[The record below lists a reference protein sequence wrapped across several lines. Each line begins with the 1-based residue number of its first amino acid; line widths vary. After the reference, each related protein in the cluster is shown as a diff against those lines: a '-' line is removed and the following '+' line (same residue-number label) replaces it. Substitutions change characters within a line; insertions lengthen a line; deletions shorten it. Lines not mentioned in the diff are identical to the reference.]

1 MSFDLVQ
8 RLPSFIVQIERLFGI
23 SPFLA
28 LKVLISTLSHVIVLR
43 KELWCIQSA
52 YCTAL
57 FTQTSTPIRN
67 YEQER
72 IKYLAFTHC
81 IIIRQSTLSYVGS
94 VARWDKRLINQVS
107 WCSKYCFFFNF
118 LLNSLQKSFHLFS
131 YNFLKVKVKSFEC
144 LKSIRN
150 YEKKYTWNVNSL
162 VDKSFVQATQH
173 CRILGSRSNFCLK
186 IIKFIIKIKK
196 GFMGWTMWIGC

>member
-81 IIIRQSTLSYVGS
+81 IKIRQSTLSYVGS

-150 YEKKYTWNVNSL
+150 YEKNNAWSIRGL
-162 VDKSFVQATQH
+162 VDESFVPASPWASESY
-173 CRILGSRSNFCLK
+173 CRLSVFRAEGKSTI
-186 IIKFIIKIKK
+186 
-196 GFMGWTMWIGC
+196 